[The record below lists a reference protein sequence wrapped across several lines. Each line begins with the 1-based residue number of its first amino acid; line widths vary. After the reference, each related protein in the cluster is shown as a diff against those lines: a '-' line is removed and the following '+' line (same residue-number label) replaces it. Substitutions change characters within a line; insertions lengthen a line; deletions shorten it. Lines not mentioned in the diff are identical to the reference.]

1 MALDCAPILRIGR
14 IKAGMLNVDDYLQIR
29 LLHRDGVSAREIAR
43 RLFHGRDTVKKALV
57 EATPRGYT
65 RTRPVN
71 CPKLG
76 GFVSLI
82 DQILECDRSAPKKQR
97 HTAHRIFERLREE
110 HQYLG
115 GYDQVRR
122 YVSSHRKRERET
134 HLLLD
139 HPPGCRLECDFGHI
153 QVDFPEGRRQVAVL
167 IAVWSYSHYPFVIGL
182 PNERTESILH
192 GTVCALEFFD
202 CVPAE
207 LWWDIRRRWR
217 RRFFAAGTGNSIPI
231 TRHWRAITG
240 SRRCSACRLG
250 DKRRAMSSGR
260 CSRCS
265 ADSPRRC
272 PA

>member
-139 HPPGCRLECDFGHI
+139 QPPGCRLECDFGHI
-153 QVDFPEGRRQVAVL
+153 QVDFPRGPSASGGADRGLVVQSLSVCHRVAQREDRVDSARHGVRAGVL
-167 IAVWSYSHYPFVIGL
+167 RL
-182 PNERTESILH
+182 
-192 GTVCALEFFD
+192 
-202 CVPAE
+202 
-207 LWWDIRRRWR
+207 
-217 RRFFAAGTGNSIPI
+217 
-231 TRHWRAITG
+231 
-240 SRRCSACRLG
+240 CSG
-250 DKRRAMSSGR
+250 GVVVG
-260 CSRCS
+260 
-265 ADSPRRC
+265 
-272 PA
+272 